1 MFVNFIWLKVKVK
14 PGFLTHQGQVNI
26 PGIVRTQLLDYLNDS
41 QLSEIFQ
48 SGFKPFRSSC

>member
-26 PGIVRTQLLDYLNDS
+26 PVVRTQLLDYLNDS